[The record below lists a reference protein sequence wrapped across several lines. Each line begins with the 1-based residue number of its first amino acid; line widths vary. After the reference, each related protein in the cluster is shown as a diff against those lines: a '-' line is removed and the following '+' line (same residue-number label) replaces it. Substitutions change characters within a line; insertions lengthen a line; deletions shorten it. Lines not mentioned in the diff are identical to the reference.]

1 MSRTSQHA
9 RRSCRLIPLFLA
21 LLMAVPPV
29 AAVAGQ
35 PVGGEEQ
42 VTFGRF
48 GSVTLY
54 HETPRPDKV
63 AIFLSG
69 DGGWNR
75 GVVDMARILAR
86 QGVLVAGVDIRH
98 YEKKLSAANEKCN
111 YPAADLEALSQF
123 VQRYMNFPVYR
134 RPALIGYSSGAT
146 LAYAALV
153 EAPPGT
159 FQGGLG
165 LGFCPDL
172 DLRKPLCKGSGLTW
186 KVRPRRGKLKAIKRH
201 EGVTYVFN
209 ASSALQEPWIVLQGT
224 IDKVCN
230 PQATIDYMQHVADGK
245 TFVLPKVGHGYSV
258 QRNWVP
264 QFRTAVEE
272 LYAARPPRAVRLTES
287 VAGLPLVEVGGPGAG
302 DTLAVLLSGDGGWA
316 SLDRQ
321 VGAALAARGLPVV
334 GFDSLRYFWTQ
345 RTPAGAAADLTR
357 LLRHYL
363 AVWHK
368 QRVVVIGYSFGADV
382 LPFMV
387 HRLPDDLQR
396 RLLLAALISP
406 SHHVSFEFHVT
417 DWLPGSGGRYAV
429 APEVEKLG
437 ALQTLCFYGAEEDD
451 SICPALPA
459 GSVSVV
465 KTSGGH
471 HLGGSYDE
479 IADRILRAAGL
490 EAPGVKAAKVEAA
503 AGTIAP

>member
-1 MSRTSQHA
+1 MG
-9 RRSCRLIPLFLA
+9 RRLQEGRRIRRRILSLFA
-21 LLMAVPPV
+21 LLMVILPASAV
-29 AAVAGQ
+29 AARPAM
-35 PVGGEEQ
+35 EEQQ

-54 HETPRPDKV
+54 HELPRSDKV

-69 DGGWNR
+69 DGGWNK

-86 QGVLVAGVDIRH
+86 QGVLVVGVDIRH
-98 YEKKLSAANEKCN
+98 FEHRLNAAKERCN

-123 VQRYMNFPVYR
+123 VQRYLKLPFYR

-146 LAYAALV
+146 MAYAALV

-159 FQGGLG
+159 FQGGIG

-172 DLRKPLCKGSGLTW
+172 DLRRPLCRGSGLTW
-186 KVRPRRGKLKAIKRH
+186 RVRPKRGKLKAIKRH

-209 ASSALQEPWIVLQGT
+209 ASATLEEPWIVLQGT

-230 PQATIDYMQHVADGK
+230 PQRTIDYMRRVANGK
-245 TFVLPKVGHGYSV
+245 TVVLPRVGHGYSV
-258 QRNWVP
+258 QRHWVP
-264 QFRTAVEE
+264 QFRAAVKE
-272 LYAARPPRAVRLTES
+272 LFGASPPPGVRLTES

-321 VGAALAARGLPVV
+321 VGIALAARGLPVI
-334 GFDSLRYFWTQ
+334 GLDSLRYFWTK
-345 RTPAGAAADLTR
+345 RTPDGAALDLAR

-363 AVWHK
+363 DLWHK
-368 QRVVVIGYSFGADV
+368 RRVVVIGYSFGADV
-382 LPFMV
+382 LPFMI

-406 SHHVSFEFHVT
+406 SPKVSFEFHVT
-417 DWLPGSGGRYAV
+417 DWLPGSGGRYEV

-437 ALQTLCFYGAEEDD
+437 ALHTLCFYGAEEDD
-451 SICPALPA
+451 SICPRLPK

-465 KTSGGH
+465 RAEGGH
-471 HLGGSYDE
+471 HLGGNYAE
-479 IADRILRAAGL
+479 IAERILRAAGL
-490 EAPGVKAAKVEAA
+490 EPRALATKTEERE
-503 AGTIAP
+503 GTIAP